1 MQLLKAQIKKLENS
15 KNVLPYPISLN
26 YLYGLIYQKH
36 KYQIKKCNYLSMRG
50 LRKKGAWGGRAAW
63 EGSYIFF

>member
-36 KYQIKKCNYLSMRG
+36 KYQT
-50 LRKKGAWGGRAAW
+50 
-63 EGSYIFF
+63 